1 MRLPRRVPT
10 VLDQRLRVAIT
21 ALLASFEEAAGEF
34 AYVRIGSMRP
44 AGLDRKVAPP
54 NTDHALG
61 VREPEVVDLAVPD
74 HAREGV
80 GVVSGDLGG
89 LGQGQQLVALV
100 SKRLLDLTR
109 RPLERAGPGLI
120 AEGLTEFLGFGEDLS
135 DCLVYGAALL
145 AQTDTPP
152 KELCSSGGVF
162 ARGGLCAR
170 RLGEVKG
177 SAAARACG
185 AAPRCRK

>member
-44 AGLDRKVAPP
+44 PGLYRKVATPDA
-54 NTDHALG
+54 DHALG
-61 VREPEVVDLAVPD
+61 FRGSEVGDLTFPD
-74 HAREGV
+74 HASEGIGMV
-80 GVVSGDLGG
+80 AGDLGG

-109 RPLERAGPGLI
+109 RPLQRAGLGLT
-120 AEGLTEFLGFGEDLS
+120 AEGLTEFLGLGEDLS
-135 DCLVYGAALL
+135 DCLVY
-145 AQTDTPP
+145 
-152 KELCSSGGVF
+152 
-162 ARGGLCAR
+162 
-170 RLGEVKG
+170 
-177 SAAARACG
+177 
-185 AAPRCRK
+185 

>member
-44 AGLDRKVAPP
+44 PRLDRKIAPAD
-54 NTDHALG
+54 TDHALG
-61 VREPEVVDLAVPD
+61 VGEPEVVDLAVPD
-74 HAREGV
+74 HAGEGV

-100 SKRLLDLTR
+100 SKRLLDLAR
-109 RPLERAGPGLI
+109 RPLERAGLGLT
-120 AEGLTEFLGFGEDLS
+120 AEGLTEFLGLGEDFG
-135 DCLVYGAALL
+135 DCLMKRVALR
-145 AQTDTPP
+145 AQMDTPP
-152 KELCSSGGVF
+152 KESCSSGGVF
-162 ARGGLCAR
+162 ARGGLCASRLEKVKAR
-170 RLGEVKG
+170 RRGLPLDW
-177 SAAARACG
+177 AARL
-185 AAPRCRK
+185 